1 MDAPDAS
8 SLHGNR
14 YSAIEVRPMDAAL
27 GAEVR
32 CGDLTQASD
41 AQFAQIRQAWL
52 DHLVL
57 VFRGQSLSDDDLL
70 ALGRRF
76 GEPDDT
82 ARPQPTDQPGQPRRQ
97 MALTIVSN
105 VIEDGKPIG
114 ALSNVDLVWH
124 TDMSYIEVPPDASLL
139 YAVEVPDAGGETGF
153 CNMYRA
159 LETLPEDL
167 RSRIDALSIKHD
179 ATHNSG
185 GFLRKGFDSP
195 TDVARSPGPSHPAVR
210 THPETACD
218 ALFLGRRPFS
228 YVQGLAVA
236 ESEALLDRL
245 WDHAARPELSWYH
258 SWSVGDVVI
267 WDNRCTMHRRN
278 AFDNAARRIMH
289 RTQIKGTRP
298 YKAATRDPKPPHP
311 RAGRTF
317 TRFMP
322 IC

>member
-1 MDAPDAS
+1 MMDASRDSNPRARG
-8 SLHGNR
+8 HGD
-14 YSAIEVRPMDAAL
+14 IEVRPVAAAL
-27 GAEVR
+27 GAEIR
-32 CGDLTQASD
+32 CGDLRQLDD

-57 VFRGQSLSDDDLL
+57 VFRGQSLSDDDLI

-76 GEPDDT
+76 GEVDDT
-82 ARPQPTDQPGQPRRQ
+82 VRPQPTDQPGQPTRQ
-97 MALTIVSN
+97 LALTIVSN

-139 YAVEVPDAGGETGF
+139 YALEVPEAGGETGF
-153 CNMYRA
+153 SNMYRA
-159 LETLPEDL
+159 LETLPPDL
-167 RSRIDALSIKHD
+167 RSRIEGLQIKHD

-185 GFLRKGFDSP
+185 GFLRKGFDRP
-195 TDVARSPGPSHPAVR
+195 VDVSRSPGPSHPAVR
-210 THPETACD
+210 THPETGRD

-228 YVQGLAVA
+228 YAHGLAIA

-245 WDHAARPELSWYH
+245 WAHAARPELAWYH
-258 SWSVGDVVI
+258 RWSAGDVVI

-278 AFDNAARRIMH
+278 AFDQNARRVMH

-298 YKAATRDPKPPHP
+298 YTDAAGGSRPPHP
-311 RAGRTF
+311 RGVAVQV
-317 TRFMP
+317 P
-322 IC
+322 A